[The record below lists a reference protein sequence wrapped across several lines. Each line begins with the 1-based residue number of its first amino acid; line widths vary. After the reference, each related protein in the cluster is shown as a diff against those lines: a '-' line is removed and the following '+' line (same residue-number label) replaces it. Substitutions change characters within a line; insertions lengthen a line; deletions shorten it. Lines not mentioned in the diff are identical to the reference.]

1 MAGQH
6 SRLPPQADRLAEA
19 DATHGGSLGTD
30 ELCQLLAPALR
41 DAVASPGQSTPVD
54 MVRPRGRELV
64 TRIANQSKL
73 IPEPDLDLDS
83 DDTTPRLAL
92 RYSELLA

>member
-6 SRLPPQADRLAEA
+6 CRLPPQADRLAEA

-30 ELCQLLAPALR
+30 ELCRLLAPALR

-54 MVRPRGRELV
+54 MVRTRGRELV

-83 DDTTPRLAL
+83 DDTTSRLAL
-92 RYSELLA
+92 R